1 MVTLCWP
8 LPLKGVIEMS
18 QSGLSNSSQYMVQSA
33 SSVVSS
39 PLIFTIVLAL
49 MLTVIWSLV
58 PSNVTDKGLMS
69 NTVVLAAIESLKLGN
84 YNFVGTKINNL

>member
-18 QSGLSNSSQYMVQSA
+18 QSGLSNSSQYMLQSA

-39 PLIFTIVLAL
+39 SLIFTVVLAL
-49 MLTVIWSLV
+49 MLTIIWSFV
-58 PSNVTDKGLMS
+58 PSNVTDVGFIS
-69 NTVVLAAIESLKLGN
+69 NIVILVEID
-84 YNFVGTKINNL
+84 